1 MKHSI
6 KTLIAV
12 CIMLSL
18 FSTLLISCEKGP
30 ELIEDES
37 DDNLPNDLIAYWAF
51 DENGIDS
58 SGNGHTA
65 TLNNLT
71 PTTDRFGKLKG
82 AYYFSGTNSYA
93 SVEDKTPLRLSN
105 TDFTI
110 NAWVKLDTYNSSHGS
125 IILAKRASGTN
136 SGWQTSISGHLS
148 DPVGVSSFGPG
159 GVSINARGTKSVAL
173 SDWHMITSVYT
184 KESGTL
190 SIYIDGML
198 DNITSGILAP
208 NAAIA
213 APLYIGKDPATNTYQ
228 LRGSLDDISIY
239 GKALSSTEIQQYYS
253 TTKGPTSNLIAYWPF
268 DGNGK
273 DHSGNGNTA
282 TLHNLISTTDR
293 FGNQN
298 GAYYF
303 NGQNAY
309 ASVIDKA
316 TLRLSDTDFTLNA
329 WVKLDAYNASHGSM
343 IMAKRTSGVNS
354 GWQTS
359 ISGYDSNP
367 YGVMTYGPGGGSYNA
382 WGSIKV
388 SFNQWHMVT
397 CVYKLSTQTLSIYIN
412 GVLDNTTIGVLTP
425 NGNITA
431 PLFIG
436 MDPNTN
442 TYLIKGALDD
452 VRISGKALNS
462 AEVLQFYNNTRALA
476 NGEEG

>member
-1 MKHSI
+1 MKYSI
-6 KTLIAV
+6 KTLVAV

-18 FSTLLISCEKGP
+18 FSTLLISCEKEP
-30 ELIEDES
+30 AQADEENN
-37 DDNLPNDLIAYWAF
+37 DTPPNDLIAYWAF
-51 DENGIDS
+51 NENGVDS

-65 TLNNLT
+65 VLNNVT
-71 PTTDRFGKLKG
+71 PTTDRFGKPKG
-82 AYYFSGTNSYA
+82 AYYFNGTTSYA
-93 SVEDKTPLRLSN
+93 SVADKEALRLNN
-105 TDFTI
+105 TDFTL

-125 IILAKRASGTN
+125 MIIAKRSSGAN
-136 SGWQTSISGHLS
+136 SGWQTSISGYLS
-148 DPVGVSSFGPG
+148 TPLGVSSYGPG
-159 GVSINARGTKSVAL
+159 GVSVNAWGTKSVSL
-173 SDWHMITSVYT
+173 NDWHMITTVYT
-184 KESGTL
+184 KASGTL
-190 SIYIDGML
+190 SIYIDGIL
-198 DNITSGILAP
+198 DNTTNGILTP
-208 NAAIA
+208 NAAIT

-228 LRGSLDDISIY
+228 FRGSLDDIAIY
-239 GKALSSTEIQQYYS
+239 GKTLSSTEIQQYYN
-253 TTKGPTSNLIAYWPF
+253 TTKGLASDLIAYWQF
-268 DGNGK
+268 DESGN
-273 DHSGNGNTA
+273 DHSGNGHTA

-309 ASVIDKA
+309 ASVVDKA
-316 TLRLSDTDFTLNA
+316 TLRLSNTDFTLNA
-329 WVKLDAYNASHGSM
+329 WVKLDTYNASHGSM

-359 ISGYDSNP
+359 ISGYDSTP

-412 GVLDNTTIGVLTP
+412 GVLDNSTIGVLTP

-452 VRISGKALNS
+452 VRISGKALNT